1 MFSEQLAPQLLY
13 STLLPDKKNNSKL
26 KNLLLITAVEE
37 SEQKLQY
44 LDLNSW
50 VQLISYLI
58 IACVL
63 EEKKKSI
70 ETTISKK
77 SVNVKIHYNNKV

>member
-13 STLLPDKKNNSKL
+13 STFLPDKKNNSRL
-26 KNLLLITAVEE
+26 KNLLLLTAVEE

-44 LDLNSW
+44 LDFNSW
-50 VQLISYLI
+50 VQLISHLI

-63 EEKKKSI
+63 EEKKHR
-70 ETTISKK
+70 
-77 SVNVKIHYNNKV
+77 NHYI